1 MKKKENLGVMKR
13 DHVRGDQNANG
24 ELKEE
29 SDMKWNGWKGRR
41 KKRVEKKTKKN
52 VMKNEEGEK
61 EKKNRAYSNSWEG
74 DQGGRKK

>member
-29 SDMKWNGWKGRR
+29 SDMK
-41 KKRVEKKTKKN
+41 
-52 VMKNEEGEK
+52 
-61 EKKNRAYSNSWEG
+61 
-74 DQGGRKK
+74 